1 MLKSLVCLLAVSAF
15 SFSATA
21 SEPAAPTKF
30 NFSGDAYVR
39 GYFKNSTGDQGTQAF
54 AQFFRLNVDAK
65 PDDNMVVKTGL
76 VLAGENWEGD
86 NHKSV
91 ATGGTA
97 IGGTNDDGTGNGD
110 VTHLD
115 HALIE
120 YTKNNWI
127 TSVGRMAVT
136 SPGSFLTSDDRRDRV
151 QVVKIF
157 ENFHALALVYD
168 KRAEGTLT
176 NGKDDLDMYSVN
188 YYGAFSGYKF
198 AFQTGYWQMKGNTT
212 GLANLA
218 NLDGIKQITPQFEG
232 TLGGVSF
239 NLYYTI
245 LWGGT
250 VLFTDDH
257 HSIALKLTKDFEIF
271 KVEAQSMLTRNG
283 GLIAGGYDSL
293 SSVINNSPDHNQSLI
308 QLRRIGLGLGS
319 KNVDEHFSAVRFS
332 KLVADDLTVGLGA
345 GLGQM
350 YATTIPGP
358 SQKEN
363 NTVVDA
369 TARYNISKNLALTG
383 LYGHFFGDFK
393 DHAGSLTLSAVF

>member
-1 MLKSLVCLLAVSAF
+1 MMKSLVCLLAVSAF
-15 SFSATA
+15 SFSAF
-21 SEPAAPTKF
+21 AAETTKF

-54 AQFFRLNVDAK
+54 AQFFRLNIDAK
-65 PDDNMVVKTGL
+65 PDDNLVVKTGL
-76 VLAGENWEGD
+76 VLAGESWEGD

-115 HALIE
+115 HAQIE

-136 SPGSFLTSDDRRDRV
+136 SPGSFLTSDDRRDRI

-157 ENFHALALVYD
+157 ENYHALALVYD
-168 KRAEGTLT
+168 KRAEGAL
-176 NGKDDLDMYSVN
+176 NNSKDDLDMYSAN
-188 YYGAFSGYKF
+188 YYGAYEGYKF
-198 AFQTGYWQMKGNTT
+198 AVQTGYWQMKGTTT
-212 GLANLA
+212 GLSNLS
-218 NLDGIKQITPQFEG
+218 NLDGIKQVTPQFEG

-239 NLYYTI
+239 NLYYT
-245 LWGGT
+245 LLFGGS
-250 VLFTDDH
+250 VLFKDEH
-257 HSIALKLTKDFEIF
+257 HSLALKLSKDFEVF
-271 KVEAQSMLTRNG
+271 KVEAQSMLTRDG

-308 QLRRIGLGLGS
+308 QLRRIGFGLGA
-319 KNVDEHFSAVRFS
+319 KNVDENFSAVRFS
-332 KLVADDLTVGLGA
+332 KQINEDFSASLGGGLGK
-345 GLGQM
+345 M
-350 YATTIPGP
+350 HATTIP
-358 SQKEN
+358 SASVEEN

-369 TARYNISKNLALTG
+369 TARYNVSKNLSLTG